1 MNVSVHLA
9 LFVKETKV
17 GTIVVFAI
25 AFLAV
30 DVIIS
35 LNLTFR
41 VFIEIFFLVL
51 FSSIYYQSFR
61 E

>member
-17 GTIVVFAI
+17 GNIVVFAI